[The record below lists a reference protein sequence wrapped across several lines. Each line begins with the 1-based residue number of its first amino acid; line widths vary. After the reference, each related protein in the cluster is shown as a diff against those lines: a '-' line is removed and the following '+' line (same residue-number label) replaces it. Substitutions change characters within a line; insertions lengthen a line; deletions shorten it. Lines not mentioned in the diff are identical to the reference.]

1 MRFVSLFVVLLAI
14 SCATAADSA
23 DTSADTGT
31 GDTAE
36 TGDSAGEDTA
46 PACETVNEGDDW
58 AWSGDCP
65 QMNTPVVITVNECE
79 LTLDYE
85 SVGGMTMG
93 MPYSGTVEGDVVT
106 FANDNSV
113 KDCVGTVV
121 KADKIT
127 GSCKGG
133 CEFTLR
139 R

>member
-1 MRFVSLFVVLLAI
+1 MLLLLALA
-14 SCATAADSA
+14 CMMNPGMT
-23 DTSADTGT
+23 DTSVDTGAS
-31 GDTAE
+31 DTAE

-65 QMNTPVVITVNECE
+65 GMTTPVVITVDECE

-85 SVGGMTMG
+85 AVGGMTMG

-113 KDCVGTVV
+113 KDCVGTVA

-127 GSCKGG
+127 GTCKGG